1 MDQMTQIPRQLSSPA
16 EVPRPLVSIENLRVE
31 FETDGGTVVAVDD
44 VSFTIDPGETVCLV
58 GESGSGKSVTSLSLM
73 RLVEF
78 GGGRIAAGGPGFA
91 PAEGGGGAPALPRAA
106 FMRAVRRGERGLRI
120 SQPDALDD

>member
-31 FETDGGTVVAVDD
+31 FETDGGTIVAVDD

-58 GESGSGKSVTSLSLM
+58 GESGSGKSVTSVSLM

-78 GGGRIAAGGPGFA
+78 GGGRISGGRLKFA
-91 PAEGGGGAPALPRAA
+91 LREGEAIDLARTGPE
-106 FMRAVRRGERGLRI
+106 FMRELRGSEMGMI
-120 SQPDALDD
+120 FQ